1 MIGSFDFL
9 SVKKKIVVF
18 LILRFSD
25 KNVLF
30 FFFFVFFVCLLLLIL
45 FCLFLVE
52 QFQLSS
58 NARCAKGRTS
68 LLASQIFVS
77 NSPRILLKKRME
89 VHVEN
94 YKHCLAISS

>member
-18 LILRFSD
+18 SIVRFSD

-30 FFFFVFFVCLLLLIL
+30 FFFFVFFVCLLLLII

-77 NSPRILLKKRME
+77 NSPRILLKKHME
-89 VHVEN
+89 MHVEN
-94 YKHCLAISS
+94 YTV